1 MRRMH
6 ASQNKRGKNN
16 FEPPIELIRYL
27 SDYRSYRI
35 RPRTTSRSTYGIE
48 KNSNSLH
55 KTSNVGIR
63 YVLYVR
69 YKSDIFTLVPEIE
82 HVRNRDIQRLQS
94 GNNMVRLE
102 KEFHFN
108 KYLTRKRRI
117 EIASSLTLSERQVK
131 IWFQNRYAHPKIQPE
146 NRPNQFDSKTGPS
159 PMTDTVSAIRPW
171 ILALAKTHA
180 RNGSR

>member
-1 MRRMH
+1 MSASVGVRPLNGSLEDKEIEDDPKMKIYPWMRRMH

-82 HVRNRDIQRLQS
+82 HVRNRDI
-94 GNNMVRLE
+94 
-102 KEFHFN
+102 
-108 KYLTRKRRI
+108 
-117 EIASSLTLSERQVK
+117 
-131 IWFQNRYAHPKIQPE
+131 
-146 NRPNQFDSKTGPS
+146 
-159 PMTDTVSAIRPW
+159 
-171 ILALAKTHA
+171 
-180 RNGSR
+180 